1 MQKVKTKKN
10 PEQHNKIP
18 DEALFHLEMP
28 KSKHK
33 VPINHKF
40 EHLMINGTQ
49 SYLNKRTGEILASV
63 PLESGSIGETYWIKD
78 KQEGY
83 ILCELVESTPEATK
97 FKQIDK
103 QENEIQIPTHEL

>member
-40 EHLMINGTQ
+40 EHLMINGT
-49 SYLNKRTGEILASV
+49 
-63 PLESGSIGETYWIKD
+63 
-78 KQEGY
+78 
-83 ILCELVESTPEATK
+83 
-97 FKQIDK
+97 
-103 QENEIQIPTHEL
+103 